1 MDRVSAAERRPDAYY
16 KRIYALFRPIFHAV
30 CRVTYGVRVK
40 SPREFGEGVLILAN
54 HTSDMDFLVVAE
66 HIRDHMYFVASEHV
80 AAMGLFGKY
89 FDRWFN
95 PIKVTKGSSKAGGV
109 MDIMRRLRRGNCVL
123 LFAEGRISHN
133 GRSTYITPATAKL
146 AKRVKCRVVTFRTSG
161 GFFIEPRWQN
171 YLNRGRLF
179 TSGIVR
185 EYSAEEMAAMTVD
198 EALAHIREDLYAD
211 AYAEQEKLMRPF
223 QIPSRP
229 AGHHALLRRLPAL
242 PWPRLLGVEGEGMTV
257 KCRGCGY
264 ELTMD
269 SCGFFHGEGDIV
281 RTCADWEEI
290 QLREYRERF
299 ERGEFFSEE
308 GVQLCRIGEGFELE
322 EIGTGTLTSDAGG
335 LSLCGERFPFHELTA
350 PRYSPAGAS
359 WSSPAAGRTS
369 CCSRRT
375 PASTSSWSST
385 NGPRAAMRA
394 EAAITQ

>member
-40 SPREFGEGVLILAN
+40 SPREFGESVLILAN

-146 AKRVKCRVVTFRTSG
+146 AKSVKCRVVTFRTSG

-179 TSGIVR
+179 TSGIVH

-198 EALAHIREDLYAD
+198 EALAHIREDLCVD

-223 QIPSRP
+223 KFRH
-229 AGHHALLRRLPAL
+229 GLRDITRYYDVC
-242 PWPRLLGVEGEGMTV
+242 PRCHGLDCLGVEGEGMTV

-299 ERGEFFSEE
+299 ERGEFFTEE

-350 PRYSPAGAS
+350 PEILSGGRKLELSRGREDFMLLKENACLNKFVELYK
-359 WSSPAAGRTS
+359 WAAG
-369 CCSRRT
+369 
-375 PASTSSWSST
+375 
-385 NGPRAAMRA
+385 GH
-394 EAAITQ
+394 EG